1 MVAGNDGRTL
11 FRAFWDGPNQAD
23 RDGNGVPDGVQLW
36 VNSIDQV
43 GGLAA
48 SPWLDTGESGTLAP
62 DGSAEV
68 GISIVATSLTPGV
81 YPGAV
86 SLTSDAGREG
96 QVTVPVT
103 ATVLGCDRTITGTHL
118 GRLTVTDG
126 VTCLAEGARV
136 IGPVQVGPGAGL
148 VATGATVIG
157 PVAATGATI
166 VELRATDVIGTVV
179 VEGTTGRVTVAGGQL
194 RGQVQLAENTTGGT
208 PIVISGNRI
217 IGSLACTGNQPPPI
231 DGGDPNSVT
240 GPATGQCADL

>member
-1 MVAGNDGRTL
+1 
-11 FRAFWDGPNQAD
+11 
-23 RDGNGVPDGVQLW
+23 VQLW

-68 GISIVATSLTPGV
+68 GISIDATSLTPGV